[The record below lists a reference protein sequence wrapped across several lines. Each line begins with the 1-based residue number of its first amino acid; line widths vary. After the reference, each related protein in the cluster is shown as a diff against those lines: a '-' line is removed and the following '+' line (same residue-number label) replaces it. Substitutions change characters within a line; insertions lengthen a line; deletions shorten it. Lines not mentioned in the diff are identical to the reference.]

1 MDATFQAPLATPFYN
16 DHVLYQVTP
25 TAGMPPIRAWAFGG
39 WKAESMSWKT
49 GCYIHAGLSSTGPL
63 SMKGPDAEKFL
74 ESLCINSFK
83 KFPIGTMKHAV
94 MCTERAEPRGIVERS
109 PRITSSCSIV
119 PLAIVK
125 LRHLL
130 RGRSEDADDTC
141 SRSPGRIH

>member
-1 MDATFQAPLATPFYN
+1 MTDATFQAPLATPFYN

-25 TAGMPPIRAWAFGG
+25 TVGMPPIRAWAFAG

-83 KFPIGTMKHAV
+83 KFPIGSMPFRFAPAQNVLSPAPV
-94 MCTERAEPRGIVERS
+94 MTRTFAE
-109 PRITSSCSIV
+109 SSEPKAMMASAN
-119 PLAIVK
+119 AIASSSST
-125 LRHLL
+125 LL
-130 RGRSEDADDTC
+130 
-141 SRSPGRIH
+141 